1 MEAPPATGRL
11 APPGQRRKL
20 PTDRDANGK
29 MPQRPLLQ
37 PLACKGLAQEW
48 AGTFVNPPLFDPDK
62 VDASEARASNPSNPS
77 IVAGYY
83 FGTPTLLRGLAG
95 PGWVAPCDLPTRAV
109 RCASGHWNRG
119 GGGRRSGG
127 AKGRTPMGG

>member
-62 VDASEARASNPSNPS
+62 VDASEARASLQPFHRGGLLLWHTDLAAW
-77 IVAGYY
+77 AGWAGLG
-83 FGTPTLLRGLAG
+83 GTVRPAYAGRALRKRALEPRRRPPPQLRGQG
-95 PGWVAPCDLPTRAV
+95 PYP
-109 RCASGHWNRG
+109 HWG
-119 GGGRRSGG
+119 
-127 AKGRTPMGG
+127 